1 MSDADPA
8 APRDEPSTTQPD
20 PSKTPDRE
28 QQAREYEAIHNRLF
42 VVRIGITVLA
52 LVIYFF
58 SGASANLAEGLDA
71 RFGDQWWWTNTIYI
85 LVTLFAFSALMF
97 PLTLFGDY
105 YLEHRYGLS
114 RQTLNGWFSDYLKE
128 LAIDLLLT
136 TLFLA
141 IVYALLRASP
151 DWWWAWTTAVYVL
164 LAVVLS
170 AVWPVWIMPLFHKF
184 EPLDD
189 DALSRAVRAFAEASG
204 LEVLGVYRWGL
215 EEKTETANAAL
226 TGLGK
231 TRRIILG
238 DTMLEK
244 YSKEEI
250 ISVLAHE
257 VGHFKH
263 RDIARMIVS
272 GTVLAALGF
281 YVAHRMLLLL
291 VERFGFEQIGDI
303 GAFPI
308 FIFALFIFSL
318 ISMPLSNAYSRRREY
333 AADAYAVRATGSAG
347 PLVGALEKLADQ
359 NLADK
364 EPAPWI
370 EFLLH
375 SHPSIRRRIKHA
387 QRLDEEGSTSAVQ
400 TES

>member
-1 MSDADPA
+1 MNDTPRPE
-8 APRDEPSTTQPD
+8 PRDESPALRPD
-20 PSKTPDRE
+20 GTDRE
-28 QQAREYEAIHNRLF
+28 QRARDYEAAHNRLY
-42 VVRIGITVLA
+42 VVRIGVTIAAIL
-52 LVIYFF
+52 LYFF
-58 SGASANLAEGLDA
+58 SGASAHLAEGLSA
-71 RFGDQWWWTNTIYI
+71 RFGDQWWWTNTVYL

-97 PLTLFGDY
+97 PLTLFSDY
-105 YLEHRYGLS
+105 HLEHRYQLS
-114 RQTLNGWFSDYLKE
+114 RQSLNSWYRDYAKE
-128 LAIDLLLT
+128 LGIEILLT
-136 TLFLA
+136 TLFLSA
-141 IVYALLRASP
+141 IYALLNASP
-151 DWWWAWTTAVYVL
+151 AWWWLWTTLLYVG

-170 AVWPVWIMPLFHKF
+170 ALWPIVIMPLFHKF
-184 EPLDD
+184 EPLEQSELTD
-189 DALSRAVRAFAEASG
+189 AVRSFAEQSG
-204 LEVLGVYRWGL
+204 LKVLGVYRWGL

-238 DTMLEK
+238 DTMLDR

-263 RDIARMIVS
+263 GDMWRMIVS
-272 GTVLAALGF
+272 GTVLAAAGF
-281 YVAHRMLLLL
+281 YAAHRVLLAL
-291 VERFGFEQIGDI
+291 VDHFGFAGIEDI

-308 FIFALFIFSL
+308 FMFALFVFSL

-333 AADAYAVRATGSAG
+333 AADAYAVHATGSAE
-347 PLVGALEKLADQ
+347 PLVSALQKLADQ

-375 SHPSIRRRIKHA
+375 SHPSISRRIKQA
-387 QRLDEEGSTSAVQ
+387 RRVATG
-400 TES
+400 